1 MMYEMSGEYYITL
14 KTPQIKAAFMEKEGL
29 NKDDFSE
36 GLTFKHDYDPS
47 KADAIYGNLL
57 KDIKPGDTIIDISG
71 TKINTVFDFRYIL
84 EQNIKFRQSTAVITI
99 KKGTVIKMEKKEQ
112 ERKQKR
118 EKVEQKKQ
126 KQLESMKKEGVVQKK
141 SAEEEI
147 TSEGIIKIGLGI
159 AAVSFVVGG
168 SLMLLPIAAVGMI
181 VGVSVALLGDVIVGG
196 LNLFVRAS
204 TRQKKRVKKPI
215 LEMIKY
221 FKNIKD
227 AKYDLDE
234 NNNTYTFHDKGKQ
247 NCKIVYVENSFLYIY
262 NTDTK
267 KPIFKSLKGSRSLD
281 KSKHLNMN
289 WYNKDDIG
297 TTVSKS
303 NPYNNIIVGFWF
315 RNAIIYMDGVNEAR
329 IYDKGLKKFKATAT
343 MSGNWRSK
351 DRKILKFVVTFPK
364 EWKNKA
370 LDDASSK
377 VETAMIEATEKF
389 KQMGKGAKNTKK
401 LSKFGK
407 KYKKLTN
414 KKEVDKAKQNAK
426 KHGISVYDPFPF
438 ATQIRRR
445 EHKIYK
451 NLKF

>member
-1 MMYEMSGEYYITL
+1 MMYEMAGEYYITL
-14 KTPQIKAAFMEKEGL
+14 KTPQIKAAFMEKKGL

-36 GLTFKHDYDPS
+36 GLTFKNDYDPS
-47 KADAIYGNLL
+47 KADKEYGNLL

-71 TKINTVFDFRYIL
+71 SKVDTVFDFRYIL
-84 EQNIKFRQSTAVITI
+84 EQNIKFRQITAVITI
-99 KKGTVIKMEKKEQ
+99 KKDTVIKMEKKEQ

-126 KQLESMKKEGVVQKK
+126 QQLESMKKKGVVQKK
-141 SAEEEI
+141 EYEESVRMGN
-147 TSEGIIKIGLGI
+147 TYGQMAGFFGLIGLG
-159 AAVSFVVGG
+159 ALSLGAFPVALVVGAVGAGTIILTKTVVGG
-168 SLMLLPIAAVGMI
+168 VNLYRK
-181 VGVSVALLGDVIVGG
+181 VS
-196 LNLFVRAS
+196 
-204 TRQKKRVKKPI
+204 TWQKKRVKKPI

-234 NNNTYTFHDKGKQ
+234 SNNTYTFHDNGKQ

-262 NTDTK
+262 DTDTK
-267 KPIFKSLKGSRSLD
+267 KPIFKSLKGHRSLD

-315 RNAIIYMDGVNEAR
+315 RNAIIYMDGLDEAR

-351 DRKILKFVVTFPK
+351 DRKIVKFVVTFPE

-370 LDDASSK
+370 LDDVSSK
-377 VETAMIEATEKF
+377 VEIFIPKSAQIF
-389 KQMGKGAKNTKK
+389 
-401 LSKFGK
+401 LSNLNVFFTPFGTQFG
-407 KYKKLTN
+407 L
-414 KKEVDKAKQNAK
+414 
-426 KHGISVYDPFPF
+426 HF
-438 ATQIRRR
+438 ASKTLLGRKR
-445 EHKIYK
+445 
-451 NLKF
+451 